1 MTRTRQITIGF
12 ALGRVAFGAG
22 LLGPPRALATRWLGS
37 DAERPAVQAA
47 VRGLAT
53 RDIAIA
59 LGALDAT
66 LRSRPARPWLVAAAA
81 CDVGDVAA
89 TLAAGSSLP
98 PRARTATVALAGL
111 SAVTAAALAL
121 TEDR

>member
-22 LLGPPRALATRWLGS
+22 LLGPPRALATRWLGP
-37 DAERPAVQAA
+37 DAERPAMQAA
-47 VRGLAT
+47 VRGLAA

-59 LGALDAT
+59 LGAVEAT
-66 LRSRPARPWLVAAAA
+66 LRSGSARPWLFAAAA
-81 CDVGDVAA
+81 CDLCDVAA
-89 TLAAGSSLP
+89 TLAAGSALP
-98 PRARTATVALAGL
+98 PRARTGTVALAGL